1 MSHESIALDTL
12 LQRPL
17 VTIDTDMCAAHALAA
32 ARTHHVHHLPVMLD
46 GTLVGLACTCNLEAA
61 APATRV
67 ETLMSRPAVTIAC
80 DATFGDAVAA
90 MNEHDIGSVILVKE
104 GQPCGIV
111 TRGDLLLA
119 QPELC
124 DQLEKSRCECCGLTR
139 HLSLAPNGQTL
150 CVYCCE
156 PGADGKSSHMST
168 D

>member
-1 MSHESIALDTL
+1 MSHDSNALNSL

-17 VTIDTDMCAAHALAA
+17 ITVDTDMCAADALAA
-32 ARTHHVHHLPVMLD
+32 ARLHHVHHLPVELD

-61 APATRV
+61 APTTRV
-67 ETLMSRPAVTIAC
+67 GALMSHPAVTLDC
-80 DATFGDAVAA
+80 KQTFDDAVAA
-90 MNEHDIGSVILVKE
+90 MNAHDIGSVVLVE
-104 GQPCGIV
+104 DGQPCGIV

-119 QPELC
+119 DPRLC

-150 CVYCCE
+150 CVYCID
-156 PGADGKSSHMST
+156 PGADGKSSHMSA